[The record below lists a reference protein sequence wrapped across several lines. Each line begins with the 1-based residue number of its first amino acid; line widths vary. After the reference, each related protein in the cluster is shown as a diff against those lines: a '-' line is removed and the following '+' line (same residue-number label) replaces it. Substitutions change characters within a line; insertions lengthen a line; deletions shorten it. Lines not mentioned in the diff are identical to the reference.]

1 MAVRS
6 PPTPRLKSHWFNAGH
21 GHSAEQQASAAAFI
35 AWRLARHMLD
45 RMRHADFDIDVGPPY
60 FLFLREVLG
69 FLAVLADR
77 VAHARLPAEEREAFT
92 VAMVRHL
99 ARILQ
104 DSEDDLLGVP
114 PPDAPSHADSFI
126 DLVNELSAH
135 YGEFGPDP
143 SVLADASWF
152 HPGFG
157 FVRYLG
163 FRLELV
169 LPDKDRR
176 WVLDQVMEVEAP
188 DAVAMLQ
195 RSLRDLF
202 DPAPRAARRSA
213 VSGD

>member
-6 PPTPRLKSHWFNAGH
+6 PPTPRLKSHWFNASH

-45 RMRHADFDIDVGPPY
+45 RMRHAGFDIDIGPPY
-60 FLFLREVLG
+60 FRFLREVLG
-69 FLAVLADR
+69 FLVVLADR
-77 VAHARLPAEEREAFT
+77 IAHARLAPAQREAFT

-99 ARILQ
+99 GRILQ
-104 DSEDDLLGVP
+104 DSEDDLLGRP
-114 PPDAPSHADSFI
+114 PPDAPSHADSFV

-135 YGEFGPDP
+135 YADFGPDTTAP
-143 SVLADASWF
+143 ADDAGF

-163 FRLELV
+163 FRLESV

-176 WVLDQVMEVEAP
+176 WVLDQVMDAEAP
-188 DAVAMLQ
+188 DAISMLQ